1 MATYADLV
9 SIVSIGSP
17 CTLSCRID
25 TLTTTAE
32 LNTYISSLSA
42 YGISE
47 NNAFAQIFRPD
58 TTNLVIKAN
67 AVSGYRFVGWYT
79 SPNDTK
85 VNPTASQATKLVS
98 SEVQINTSVI
108 VSASKWDTGHNNIY
122 YIYPKYSY
130 GSVKISYN
138 PDGGAV
144 SPSYVYANT
153 GDSVT
158 LPTPTRA
165 GYTFLGWTTNLVP
178 DYSIVGKG
186 GQSYIVPNSDITLYA
201 VWESQD
207 SHSSGDIIAMTGLKD
222 IVVGSYTGG
231 WTNAQGFYCTWNI
244 TNPIVTEGG
253 IKYTYYCFV
262 LDVNVSLSGWRHL
275 VRYESTGSWSSEGSE
290 YGVLSIGL
298 PPTAVMYYHGD
309 SLLYRASTG
318 KLVHRNGNLLYG
330 PKYYTIG
337 PIE

>member
-1 MATYADLV
+1 MAKYPDLV

-17 CTLSCRID
+17 CTLSWGID
-25 TLTTTAE
+25 TPTTTAK

-42 YGISE
+42 YGIRK
-47 NNAFAQIFRPD
+47 NTAFSQSFYPD
-58 TTNLVIKAN
+58 TTNLVVKAN

-79 SPNDTK
+79 SPNDT
-85 VNPTASQATKLVS
+85 VGNPTASQATKLVS
-98 SEVQINTSVI
+98 SEVQVNTSVI
-108 VSASKWDTGHNNIY
+108 VSASKWNTGNYNVY
-122 YIYPKYSY
+122 FIYPKYSY

-138 PDGGAV
+138 PDGGTV
-144 SPSYVYANT
+144 SPSYVYKNP

-207 SHSSGDIIAMTGLKD
+207 SHSSGDVKALINPNGV
-222 IVVGSYTGG
+222 VVGSYTCG
-231 WTNAQGFYCTWNI
+231 WTNAQGFYFTWDI
-244 TNPIVTEGG
+244 SNPIVTELGV
-253 IKYTYYCFV
+253 KYTYYYIA
-262 LDVNVSLSGWRHL
+262 LSINVGTAGWKKL
-275 VRYESTGSWSSEGSE
+275 IKYESTGSWSSNGSE
-290 YGVLSIGL
+290 YAVIAIRY
-298 PPTAVMYYHGD
+298 PPSAVMYYHGD

-318 KLVHRNGNLLYG
+318 RLVHRNGNLLYG
-330 PKYYTIG
+330 PKYYT
-337 PIE
+337 PE

>member
-1 MATYADLV
+1 MATYPDMV
-9 SIVSIGSP
+9 SIVSIGRP
-17 CTLSCRID
+17 CTLSWGID
-25 TLTTTAE
+25 TPTTTAN

-42 YGISE
+42 YGIKK
-47 NNAFAQIFRPD
+47 NTAFSQSFFPD
-58 TTNLVIKAN
+58 TTNLVVKAN

-79 SPNDTK
+79 SPNDT
-85 VNPTASQATKLVS
+85 VGNPTASQATKLVS
-98 SEVQINTSVI
+98 SEVQVNTSVI
-108 VSASKWDTGHNNIY
+108 VSASKYNTGNFNVY

-130 GSVKISYN
+130 GTVKISYD

-144 SPSYVYANT
+144 SPSYVYETPGN
-153 GDSVT
+153 SVT

-207 SHSSGDIIAMTGLKD
+207 SHSSGDVKALINPNGV
-222 IVVGSYTGG
+222 VVGSYTCG
-231 WTNAQGFYCTWNI
+231 WTNAQGFYFTWDI
-244 TNPIVTEGG
+244 SNPIVTELGV
-253 IKYTYYCFV
+253 KYTYYYIE
-262 LDVNVSLSGWRHL
+262 LPILISTGEWRHL
-275 VRYESTGSWSSEGSE
+275 LKDESTGTWNSKGTAAS
-290 YGVLSIGL
+290 VVAIGY
-298 PPTAVMYYHGD
+298 PPMAVMYYHGD

-330 PKYYTIG
+330 PKYYTPG
-337 PIE
+337 

>member
-1 MATYADLV
+1 MATYPDIV
-9 SIVSIGSP
+9 SIVSIGRP
-17 CTLSCRID
+17 CTLSWGID
-25 TLTTTAE
+25 TPTTTAK

-42 YGISE
+42 YGVSA
-47 NNAFAQIFRPD
+47 NTAFSQSFYPD

-79 SPNDTK
+79 SPNDTTG
-85 VNPTASQATKLVS
+85 NPTASQATKLVS
-98 SEVQINTSVI
+98 SEVQVNTSVI
-108 VSASKWDTGHNNIY
+108 VSASKYNTGNFNVY

-130 GSVKISYN
+130 GTVKISYD

-144 SPSYVYANT
+144 SPSYVYKNP

-201 VWESQD
+201 VWESTD
-207 SHSSGDIIAMTGLKD
+207 SHSSGDVLAFINPNGV
-222 IVVGSYTGG
+222 VVGSYTGG
-231 WTNAQGFYCTWNI
+231 WTNAQGFYITWDI
-244 TNPIVTEGG
+244 SNPIVTELGV
-253 IKYTYYCFV
+253 KYTYDYIAIRI
-262 LDVNVSLSGWRHL
+262 NVGTSGWKKL
-275 VRYESTGSWSSEGSE
+275 IKYESTGTWNSKGSE
-290 YGVLSIGL
+290 YAVISIRF
-298 PPTAVMYYHGD
+298 PPSAVMYYHGD

-330 PKYYTIG
+330 PKYYT
-337 PIE
+337 PE

>member
-17 CTLSCRID
+17 CTLSWGID
-25 TLTTTAE
+25 TPTITTK

-47 NNAFAQIFRPD
+47 NNAFAQNFRPGI
-58 TTNLVIKAN
+58 TNLVIKAN

-138 PDGGAV
+138 PDGGTV
-144 SPSYVYANT
+144 SPSYVYKNP

-201 VWESQD
+201 VWDGQD
-207 SHSSGDIIAMTGLKD
+207 SHSSGDVLAFINPNGV
-222 IVVGSYTGG
+222 VVGSYTCG
-231 WTNAQGFYCTWNI
+231 WTNAQGFYFTWNI
-244 TNPIVTEGG
+244 TNPIVTELGV
-253 IKYTYYCFV
+253 KYTYDHIV
-262 LDVNVSLSGWRHL
+262 LSILISTSEWRHL
-275 VRYESTGSWSSEGSE
+275 LKYEPTGTWNSKGSAAS
-290 YGVLSIGL
+290 VVAIGY
-298 PPTAVMYYHGD
+298 PPSAVMYYHGD

-330 PKYYTIG
+330 PKYYTL
-337 PIE
+337 E

>member
-9 SIVSIGSP
+9 SIVSIGRP
-17 CTLSCRID
+17 CTLSWGID
-25 TLTTTAE
+25 TPTTTAK

-42 YGISE
+42 YGVSA
-47 NNAFAQIFRPD
+47 NTAFSQSFYPD

-79 SPNDTK
+79 SPNDTTG
-85 VNPTASQATKLVS
+85 NPTASQATKLVS
-98 SEVQINTSVI
+98 SEVQVNTSVI
-108 VSASKWDTGHNNIY
+108 VSASKYNTGNFNVY

-130 GSVKISYN
+130 GTVKISYD

-144 SPSYVYANT
+144 SPSYVYENP
-153 GDSVT
+153 GNSVT

-201 VWESQD
+201 VWESTE
-207 SHSSGDIIAMTGLKD
+207 SYYSGDIIALAYLENT
-222 IVVGSYTGG
+222 VVGTYTRG
-231 WTNAQGFYCTWNI
+231 WTNAQKFYFTWNI
-244 TNPIVTEGG
+244 TNPIITKGG
-253 IKYTYYCFV
+253 IKFTYYCVELHVQTV
-262 LDVNVSLSGWRHL
+262 LGGWHNIIK
-275 VRYESTGSWSSEGSE
+275 YESTGSWSSKESE
-290 YGVLSIGL
+290 YAINTISNVSAI
-298 PPTAVMYYHGD
+298 MYYHGD

-318 KLVHRNGNLLYG
+318 RLVHRNGNLLYG
-330 PKYYTIG
+330 PKRYT
-337 PIE
+337 PSA